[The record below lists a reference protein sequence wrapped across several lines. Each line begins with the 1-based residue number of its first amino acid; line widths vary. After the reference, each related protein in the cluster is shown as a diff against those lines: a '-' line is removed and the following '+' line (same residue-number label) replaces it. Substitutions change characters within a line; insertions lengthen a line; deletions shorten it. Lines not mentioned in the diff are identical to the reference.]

1 MRNRQIPAPFRP
13 GSQSRPRLQSRPGSL
28 RLLSLGLLL
37 LPASALGTSAVAQT
51 ASHSAVFDA
60 NCSMCHQLGAA
71 GVPGQFPRLAGRAGK
86 IAARDAGRNYLE
98 RVVLFGMIGGITVD
112 DAPIV
117 GGVMPSF
124 ASLSDQDLADA
135 LNYIASLDGSGKLQW
150 KGALFK
156 PADVAKARADKTLS
170 PAQVHQLR
178 AAAVSDARP

>member
-1 MRNRQIPAPFRP
+1 MQHLRIRAC
-13 GSQSRPRLQSRPGSL
+13 SRPGLL
-28 RLLSLGLLL
+28 RLLSLGLALV
-37 LPASALGTSAVAQT
+37 AGSAFRTAAVAQT

-60 NCSMCHQLGAA
+60 NCSMCHQLDAA

-86 IAARDAGRNYLE
+86 IAATDAGRNYLE

-135 LNYIASLDGSGKLQW
+135 LDYIASLDDSGKLQW
-150 KGALFK
+150 KGAPFK
-156 PADVAKARADKTLS
+156 PADIAKARADKTLS
-170 PAQVHQLR
+170 PAQVHELR
-178 AAAVSDARP
+178 AHVVDGAHP